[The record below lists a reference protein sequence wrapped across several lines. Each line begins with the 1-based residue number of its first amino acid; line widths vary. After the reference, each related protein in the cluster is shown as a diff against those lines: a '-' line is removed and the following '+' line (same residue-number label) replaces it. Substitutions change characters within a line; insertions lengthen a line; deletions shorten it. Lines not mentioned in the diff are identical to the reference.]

1 MGESKILI
9 FNDKSVLDSWNN
21 NASAW
26 INTIENDEI
35 ESRKLVTNKAIIDAV
50 VSYSPATILDIG
62 CGEGWLTRELTV
74 KGIEAWGVDGVDKL
88 IEKAQLMNCGKFQVA
103 SYEDIFN
110 SNKIPLTPLTIPPT
124 PLEEGGL
131 FAGSKFDA
139 AVCNFS
145 LLGKQVVDS
154 LINSIPNLLKNQKL
168 LFIQTLH
175 PVIGCGDL
183 PYMDGWREELWDGFN
198 SDFKAA
204 PWYFRKLETW
214 INLLKSSGFT
224 ILECR
229 EPINP
234 LTQKPA
240 SIIFVVCCN

>member
-1 MGESKILI
+1 MANL
-9 FNDKSVLDSWNN
+9 NDKLVIDSWNQ
-21 NASAW
+21 NADSW

-35 ESRKLVTNKAIIDAV
+35 ESRKLVTNKAIVDAV

-62 CGEGWLTRELTV
+62 CGEGWLTRELTIR
-74 KGIEAWGVDGVDKL
+74 GIEAWGVDAVDKL
-88 IEKAQLMNCGKFQVA
+88 IEKAQLMNYGKFLVA
-103 SYEDIFN
+103 SYEDIV
-110 SNKIPLTPLTIPPT
+110 NKNILLTPLTIPPT

-131 FAGSKFDA
+131 FPGSKFDA

-145 LLGKQVVDS
+145 LLGKEVVDS
-154 LINSIPNLLKNQKL
+154 LIDSIPNLLKNQKL

-175 PVIGCGDL
+175 PVVGCGES
-183 PYMDGWREELWDGFN
+183 PYIDGWRQELWNNFN
-198 SDFKAA
+198 SDFTAA

-229 EPINP
+229 EPINS

-240 SIIFVVCCN
+240 SIIFIASCK

>member
-1 MGESKILI
+1 MVNL
-9 FNDKSVLDSWNN
+9 NDKLVIDSWNQ
-21 NASAW
+21 NADSW

-35 ESRKLVTNKAIIDAV
+35 ESRKLVTNKAIVDAV

-62 CGEGWLTRELTV
+62 CGEGWLTRELTIR
-74 KGIEAWGVDGVDKL
+74 GIEAWGVDAVDKL
-88 IEKAQLMNCGKFQVA
+88 IEKAQLMNCGKFFVA
-103 SYEDIFN
+103 SYEDIVN
-110 SNKIPLTPLTIPPT
+110 SNNIPPT
-124 PLEEGGL
+124 PLRKGGL
-131 FAGSKFDA
+131 SISQAPIMKQGLFSGSKFDA

-145 LLGKQVVDS
+145 LLGKEAVDN

-175 PVIGCGDL
+175 PVMGCGESA
-183 PYMDGWREELWDGFN
+183 YIDGWRQELWNNFN
-198 SDFKAA
+198 SDFTAA

-229 EPINP
+229 EPINS

-240 SIIFVVCCN
+240 SIIFIASCK